1 MCEHTFARKQKY
13 DFDEVFSNNSP
24 SRIYLLTLILTAS
37 LINITAE
44 SILRF
49 VVKNIRTYIHTYI
62 IHSRLMLVK
71 NNMH

>member
-13 DFDEVFSNNSP
+13 DFDEVFYNNSP

-37 LINITAE
+37 LINVTAE

-49 VVKNIRTYIHTYI
+49 VVKNIRNTYIHTYVI
-62 IHSRLMLVK
+62 LSRLC
-71 NNMH
+71 